1 MSDLRF
7 VGMVLVAV
15 SLICFTVLAREWLI
29 IQAMRKRREEDAQK
43 ERAATREQ
51 RFSNQYEALW
61 MEEKAKRI
69 KAEQEVTNLKS
80 TISRMEDTM
89 GKVKIGKIKEH
100 RNADSVQ

>member
-29 IQAMRKRREEDAQK
+29 IQAMKKRREENAQK

-51 RFSNQYEALW
+51 RFSNSYEALW

-69 KAEQEVTNLKS
+69 KAEQEVTNLQS
-80 TISRMEDTM
+80 TISKMEETM
-89 GKVKIGKIKEH
+89 SKIKIADLKEY
-100 RNADSVQ
+100 RNAN

>member
-15 SLICFTVLAREWLI
+15 SLICFT
-29 IQAMRKRREEDAQK
+29 REENAQK

-69 KAEQEVTNLKS
+69 KAEQEVISLKS

-89 GKVKIGKIKEH
+89 GKVKIGKMKEY
-100 RNADSVQ
+100 RNAN

>member
-29 IQAMRKRREEDAQK
+29 IQAMRKRREENAQK

-51 RFSNQYEALW
+51 RFQNQYEALW

-69 KAEQEVTNLKS
+69 KAEQEVMNLKNS
-80 TISRMEDTM
+80 ISRMEDTM
-89 GKVKIGKIKEH
+89 GKVKIADLKEY
-100 RNADSVQ
+100 RNAN

>member
-29 IQAMRKRREEDAQK
+29 IQAMKKRREETAQK

-69 KAEQEVTNLKS
+69 KAETENATLKKEIERVNNL
-80 TISRMEDTM
+80 M
-89 GKVKIGKIKEH
+89 GAVKLSKIKEY
-100 RNADSVQ
+100 RNADTVR

>member
-7 VGMVLVAV
+7 VGMVLVSV
-15 SLICFTVLAREWLI
+15 SLICFTVLAREWLK
-29 IQAMRKRREEDAQK
+29 IQAMKKRREENAQK

-80 TISRMEDTM
+80 TISKMEEM
-89 GKVKIGKIKEH
+89 MSKIKIADLKEY

>member
-29 IQAMRKRREEDAQK
+29 IQAMCKRREENAQK

-51 RFSNQYEALW
+51 RFQNQYEALW

-69 KAEQEVTNLKS
+69 KAEQEVMNLKNS
-80 TISRMEDTM
+80 ISRMEDTM
-89 GKVKIGKIKEH
+89 GKVKIADLKEY
-100 RNADSVQ
+100 RNAN

>member
-15 SLICFTVLAREWLI
+15 SLICITVLVKER
-29 IQAMRKRREEDAQK
+29 MRIRSMEKRREENAQK

-69 KAEQEVTNLKS
+69 KAEQEVISLKS
-80 TISRMEDTM
+80 TISRMKDTM
-89 GKVKIGKIKEH
+89 DKVKIADLKEY
-100 RNADSVQ
+100 RNAN

>member
-29 IQAMRKRREEDAQK
+29 IQAMKKRREETAQK
-43 ERAATREQ
+43 ERAATREK
-51 RFSNQYEALW
+51 RFSNSYEALW

-69 KAEQEVTNLKS
+69 KAEQEVMNLQS
-80 TISRMEDTM
+80 TISKMEETM
-89 GKVKIGKIKEH
+89 SKIKIADLKEY
-100 RNADSVQ
+100 RNADTVR

>member
-29 IQAMRKRREEDAQK
+29 IQAMRKRREENAQK

-51 RFSNQYEALW
+51 RFQNQYEALW

-69 KAEQEVTNLKS
+69 KAEQEIMNLKNS
-80 TISRMEDTM
+80 ISRMEDTM
-89 GKVKIGKIKEH
+89 GKVKIADLKEY
-100 RNADSVQ
+100 RNAN

>member
-1 MSDLRF
+1 MIDKI
-7 VGMVLVAV
+7 VGLVLTSI
-15 SLICFTVLAREWLI
+15 SLICITVLVKERMKIRSME
-29 IQAMRKRREEDAQK
+29 KRREEDAQK

-69 KAEQEVTNLKS
+69 KAEQEVISLKS

-89 GKVKIGKIKEH
+89 GKSRSG
-100 RNADSVQ
+100 R

>member
-1 MSDLRF
+1 MIDKI
-7 VGMVLVAV
+7 VGLVLTSI
-15 SLICFTVLAREWLI
+15 SLICITVLVKERMKIRSME
-29 IQAMRKRREEDAQK
+29 KRREEDAQK

-69 KAEQEVTNLKS
+69 KAEQEVISLKS

-89 GKVKIGKIKEH
+89 GKVKIGKIKEY
-100 RNADSVQ
+100 RNAN

>member
-15 SLICFTVLAREWLI
+15 SLVCFTVLAREWLI
-29 IQAMRKRREEDAQK
+29 IQAMKKRREEHAKK

-51 RFSNQYEALW
+51 RFSNSYEALW

-69 KAEQEVTNLKS
+69 KAEQEVMNLQS
-80 TISRMEDTM
+80 TISKMEETM
-89 GKVKIGKIKEH
+89 SKIKIADLKEY
-100 RNADSVQ
+100 RNADSVR